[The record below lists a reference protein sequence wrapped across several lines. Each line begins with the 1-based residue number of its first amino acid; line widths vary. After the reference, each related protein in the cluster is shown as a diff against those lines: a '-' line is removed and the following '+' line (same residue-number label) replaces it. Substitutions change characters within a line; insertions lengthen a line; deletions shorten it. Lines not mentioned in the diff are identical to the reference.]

1 MLSSWKTT
9 LAGIIGILITA
20 LPTVQNWLQGQPV
33 SWTPVLGAL
42 AAGIGLIFARDNNVT
57 SEQANAAPAATTTT
71 ATITQAAATVTQ
83 APAAVK

>member
-9 LAGIIGILITA
+9 LAGIIGILLTS
-20 LPTVQNWLQGQPV
+20 LPTVQNWLQGQAV
-33 SWTPVLGAL
+33 SWTPVFAAL

-71 ATITQAAATVTQ
+71 ATITQAPATVTQ
-83 APAAVK
+83 ASVAGK